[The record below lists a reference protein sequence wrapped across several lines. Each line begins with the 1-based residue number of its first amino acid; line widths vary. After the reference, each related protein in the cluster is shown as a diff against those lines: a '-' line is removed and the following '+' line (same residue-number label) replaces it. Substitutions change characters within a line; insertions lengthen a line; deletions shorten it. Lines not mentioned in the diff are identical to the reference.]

1 MKKLISFALALMML
15 LGITT
20 AVSADE
26 GVTITYMASQ
36 DWVQD
41 AEMELGEKFT
51 ELTGIKVDYQ
61 IIPSDQYTTL
71 LMSKLNTGECADI
84 FGSQA
89 GQFDIVTQLN
99 VEKNA
104 VDLSGEAWAGTVDPL
119 AASETSVD
127 GKLYGQPAQDLSAV
141 WAVAYNKKVFEKLN
155 LSVPTNYEEFKAVC
169 EAIKADGMTPIY
181 EAVADGWHHQLWF
194 CEMGVAIEN
203 AEPGTAEKLNSN
215 TMKFADSATAKKLIE
230 QIKEMADLGY
240 WGDDYMS
247 NEYANAA
254 KAIAEGECAMTVAN
268 QGFPTELN
276 AAYPEFAADD
286 IGFFVMPLCDN
297 QVLNMNPVGPTR
309 FIYSG
314 SDKIDAAKQYLA
326 FIADPENLQYQIDN
340 VPKFNIL
347 PFSGVKD
354 VYSAEISAF
363 YAAYPD
369 HGTVYQTCVKYVNP
383 QWMEIGKEL
392 VAVILGDESAEDML
406 KSIDR
411 NRADQAAA
419 AQDPAWN

>member
-1 MKKLISFALALMML
+1 MKRILACLLAALML
-15 LGITT
+15 LGT
-20 AVSADE
+20 AAVAE
-26 GVTITYMASQ
+26 GTTITYMASQ

-51 ELTGIKVDYQ
+51 EQTGIKVDYQ

-71 LMSKLNTGECADI
+71 LMTKLNTGECADI

-104 VDLSGEAWAGTVDPL
+104 VDLSGEAWADTVDPL
-119 AASETSVD
+119 AAAETSVN
-127 GKLYGQPAQDLSAV
+127 GKLYGQPVQDVSAV
-141 WAVAYNKKVFEKLN
+141 WAVAYNKQVFDRLG

-181 EAVADGWHHQLWF
+181 EAVSDGWHHQLWF

-203 AEPGTAEKLNSN
+203 AEPGTAEKLNN
-215 TMKFADSATAKKLIE
+215 NEMGFADSATALQLVD
-230 QIKEMADLGY
+230 QIKEMVDLGY
-240 WGDDYMS
+240 WGDNYM
-247 NEYANAA
+247 ANAYSDAA

-268 QGFPTELN
+268 QGFPTELHD
-276 AAYPEFAADD
+276 AYPDFPAED

-314 SDKIDAAKQYLA
+314 SANIDAAKQYLA
-326 FIADPENLQYQIDN
+326 FIAEPESIQYLIDN
-340 VPKFNIL
+340 VPKFNTL
-347 PFSGVKD
+347 PFTTAQD
-354 VYSAEISAF
+354 AYSDEISGF
-363 YAAYPD
+363 YAAYPE
-369 HGTVYQTCVKYVNP
+369 HGTVYQTSVKYVNP

-392 VAVILGDESAEDML
+392 TAVLLGDETSEQML
-406 KSIDR
+406 KNIDR

>member
-1 MKKLISFALALMML
+1 MKKILALALALIML
-15 LGITT
+15 LSV
-20 AVSADE
+20 AALVHADE

-41 AEMELGEKFT
+41 AEMELAEKFT
-51 ELTGIKVDYQ
+51 EKTGIKVDFQ

-71 LMSKLNTGECADI
+71 LMSKLNAGECADL

-104 VDLSGEAWAGTVDPL
+104 VDLSGEAWASTVDPL
-119 AASETSVD
+119 AASETSVN
-127 GKLYGQPAQDLSAV
+127 GKLYGQPAQDVSAV

-181 EAVADGWHHQLWF
+181 EAVSDGWHHQLWF
-194 CEMGVAIEN
+194 CEMGVAIEH
-203 AEPGTAEKLNSN
+203 AEPGTAEKLNNN
-215 TMKFADSATAKKLIE
+215 TMKFADSAAAKQLIE

-240 WGDDYMS
+240 WGDNYMA
-247 NEYANAA
+247 NAYADAA

-276 AAYPEFAADD
+276 AAYPEFAAED

-309 FIYSG
+309 FIFSG
-314 SDKIDAAKQYLA
+314 SAHIEEAKQYLA
-326 FIADPENLQYQIDN
+326 FLAEPENIQYLIDN
-340 VPKFNIL
+340 VPKFNTL
-347 PFSGVKD
+347 PFTGVKD
-354 VYSAEISAF
+354 VYSDEISAF
-363 YAAYPD
+363 YAAYPE
-369 HGTVYQTCVKYVNP
+369 HGTVYQTSVKYVNP
-383 QWMEIGKEL
+383 QWMEIGSEL
-392 VAVILGDESAEDML
+392 TAVLLGDETPEDML
-406 KSIDR
+406 KAIDR
-411 NRADQAAA
+411 NRADQALA

>member
-1 MKKLISFALALMML
+1 MKRILACLLAALML
-15 LGITT
+15 LGT
-20 AVSADE
+20 AAVAE
-26 GVTITYMASQ
+26 GTTITYMASQ

-51 ELTGIKVDYQ
+51 EQTGIKVDYQ

-71 LMSKLNTGECADI
+71 LMTKLNTGECADI

-104 VDLSGEAWAGTVDPL
+104 VDLSGEAWADTVDPL
-119 AASETSVD
+119 AAAETSVN
-127 GKLYGQPAQDLSAV
+127 GKLYGQPVQDVSAV
-141 WAVAYNKKVFEKLN
+141 WAVAYNKQVFDRLG

-181 EAVADGWHHQLWF
+181 EAVSDGWHHQLWF

-203 AEPGTAEKLNSN
+203 AEPGTAEKLNN
-215 TMKFADSATAKKLIE
+215 NEMGFADSAAALQLVD
-230 QIKEMADLGY
+230 QIKEMVDLGY
-240 WGDDYMS
+240 WGDNYM
-247 NEYANAA
+247 ANAYSDAA

-268 QGFPTELN
+268 QGFPTELHD
-276 AAYPEFAADD
+276 AYPDFPAED

-314 SDKIDAAKQYLA
+314 SANIDAAKQYLA
-326 FIADPENLQYQIDN
+326 FIAEPESIQYLIDN
-340 VPKFNIL
+340 VPKFNTL
-347 PFSGVKD
+347 PFTTAQD
-354 VYSAEISAF
+354 AYSDEISGF
-363 YAAYPD
+363 YAAYPE
-369 HGTVYQTCVKYVNP
+369 HGTVYQTSVKYVNP

-392 VAVILGDESAEDML
+392 TAVILGDETSEQML
-406 KSIDR
+406 KNIDR

>member
-1 MKKLISFALALMML
+1 MKRILACLLAALLL
-15 LGITT
+15 LGT
-20 AVSADE
+20 AAVAE
-26 GVTITYMASQ
+26 GTTITYMASQ

-41 AEMELGEKFT
+41 AEMELGEKF
-51 ELTGIKVDYQ
+51 EQETGIHVDYQ
-61 IIPSDQYTTL
+61 IIPSDQYNNM
-71 LMSKLNTGECADI
+71 LMNKLNSGECTDI

-104 VDLSGEAWAGTVDPL
+104 VDLSGEAWAETVDPL
-119 AASETSVD
+119 AFAETSVD
-127 GKLYGQPAQDLSAV
+127 GKLYGQPVQDVSAV
-141 WAVAYNKKVFEKLN
+141 WAIAYNKKVFEKLE

-181 EAVADGWHHQLWF
+181 EAVSDGWHHQLWF
-194 CEMGVAIEN
+194 CELGVAIEH
-203 AEPGTAEKLNSN
+203 AEPGTAEKLNN
-215 TMKFADSATAKKLIE
+215 NEMGFADSATAAQLVD
-230 QIKEMADLGY
+230 QIKEMVDLGY

-254 KAIAEGECAMTVAN
+254 KAIASGECAMTVAN
-268 QGFPTELN
+268 QGFPTEIN
-276 AAYPEFAADD
+276 AAFPDFPAED

-314 SDKIDAAKQYLA
+314 SANIDAAKQYLA
-326 FIADPENLQYQIDN
+326 FIAEPENLQYLIDN
-340 VPKFNIL
+340 VPKFNTL
-347 PFSGVKD
+347 PFTTATD
-354 VYSAEISAF
+354 AYSDEISAF

-369 HGTVYQTCVKYVNP
+369 HGTVYQTSVKYVNP

-392 VAVILGDESAEDML
+392 TAVLLGDETTEQML
-406 KSIDR
+406 KNIDR

>member
-1 MKKLISFALALMML
+1 MKRILACLLAALLL
-15 LGITT
+15 LGT
-20 AVSADE
+20 AAVAE
-26 GVTITYMASQ
+26 GTTITYMASQ

-41 AEMELGEKFT
+41 AEMELGEKF
-51 ELTGIKVDYQ
+51 EQETGIHVDYQ
-61 IIPSDQYTTL
+61 IIPSDQYNNM
-71 LMSKLNTGECADI
+71 LMNKLNSGECTDI

-104 VDLSGEAWAGTVDPL
+104 VDLSGEAWAETVDPL
-119 AASETSVD
+119 AFAETSVD
-127 GKLYGQPAQDLSAV
+127 GKLYGQPVQDVSAV
-141 WAVAYNKKVFEKLN
+141 WAIAYNKKVFEKLE

-181 EAVADGWHHQLWF
+181 EAVSDGWHHQLWF
-194 CEMGVAIEN
+194 CELGVAIEH
-203 AEPGTAEKLNSN
+203 AEPGTAERLNN
-215 TMKFADSATAKKLIE
+215 IEMGFADSATAAQLVD
-230 QIKEMADLGY
+230 QIKEMVDLGY

-254 KAIAEGECAMTVAN
+254 KAIASGECAMTVAN
-268 QGFPTELN
+268 QGFPTEIN
-276 AAYPEFAADD
+276 AAFPDFPAED

-314 SDKIDAAKQYLA
+314 SANIDAAKQYLA
-326 FIADPENLQYQIDN
+326 FIAEPENLQYLIDN
-340 VPKFNIL
+340 VPKFNTL
-347 PFSGVKD
+347 PFTTATD
-354 VYSAEISAF
+354 AYSDEISAF

-369 HGTVYQTCVKYVNP
+369 HGTVYQTSVKYVNP
-383 QWMEIGKEL
+383 QWMEIGREL
-392 VAVILGDESAEDML
+392 TAVLLGDETTEQML
-406 KSIDR
+406 KNIDR

>member
-1 MKKLISFALALMML
+1 MKKTLALALAIMML
-15 LGITT
+15 LGIAAT
-20 AVSADE
+20 VHADE

-41 AEMELGEKFT
+41 AEMQLGEKFT

-61 IIPSDQYTTL
+61 IIPSDQYTAL
-71 LMSKLNTGECADI
+71 LNGKLKSGECADI

-89 GQFDIVTQLN
+89 GQFDIVTQLD

-104 VDLSGEAWAGTVDPL
+104 VDLSGEAWAATVDPL
-119 AASETSVD
+119 AASETSVN
-127 GKLYGQPAQDLSAV
+127 GKLYGQPVQDLSAV
-141 WAVAYNKKVFEKLN
+141 WAVAYNKKEFEKLG
-155 LSVPTNYEEFKAVC
+155 LKVPTNYEEFKAVC
-169 EAIKADGMTPIY
+169 EAIKADGMIPVY
-181 EAVADGWHHQLWF
+181 EAVSDGWHHQLWF
-194 CEMGVAIEN
+194 CEMGVAIEHD
-203 AEPGTAEKLNSN
+203 EPGTAEALNNN
-215 TMKFADSATAKKLIE
+215 TKKFTDSATAKKLIE

-240 WGDDYMS
+240 WGDNYMS
-247 NEYANAA
+247 NEYADAA
-254 KAIAEGECAMTVAN
+254 KAIAEGECAMTIAN

-276 AAYPEFAADD
+276 AAYPEFPAED

-309 FIYSG
+309 FIFSG

-326 FIADPENLQYQIDN
+326 FIADPENLQYLIDN
-340 VPKFNIL
+340 VPKFNTL
-347 PFSGVKD
+347 PFTGVKD

-392 VAVILGDESAEDML
+392 VAVIQGDQSADDML
-406 KSIDR
+406 KNIDR

>member
-1 MKKLISFALALMML
+1 MKRILACLLAALLL
-15 LGITT
+15 LGT
-20 AVSADE
+20 AAVAE
-26 GVTITYMASQ
+26 GTTITYMASQ

-41 AEMELGEKFT
+41 AEMELGEKF
-51 ELTGIKVDYQ
+51 EQETGIHVDYQ
-61 IIPSDQYTTL
+61 IIPSDQYNNM
-71 LMSKLNTGECADI
+71 LMNKLNSGECTDI

-104 VDLSGEAWAGTVDPL
+104 VDLSGEAWAETVDPL
-119 AASETSVD
+119 AFAETSVD
-127 GKLYGQPAQDLSAV
+127 GKLYGQPVQDVSAV
-141 WAVAYNKKVFEKLN
+141 WAIAYNKKVFEKLE

-181 EAVADGWHHQLWF
+181 EAVSDGWHHQLWF
-194 CEMGVAIEN
+194 CELGVAIEH
-203 AEPGTAEKLNSN
+203 AEPGTAEKLNN
-215 TMKFADSATAKKLIE
+215 NEMGFADSATAAQLVD
-230 QIKEMADLGY
+230 QIKEMVDLGY

-254 KAIAEGECAMTVAN
+254 KAIASGEYAMTVAN
-268 QGFPTELN
+268 QGFPTEIN
-276 AAYPEFAADD
+276 AAFPDFPAEN

-314 SDKIDAAKQYLA
+314 SANIDAAKQYLA
-326 FIADPENLQYQIDN
+326 FIAEPENLQYLIDN
-340 VPKFNIL
+340 VPKFNTL
-347 PFSGVKD
+347 PFTTATD
-354 VYSAEISAF
+354 AYSDEISGF

-369 HGTVYQTCVKYVNP
+369 HGTVYQTSVKYVNP
-383 QWMEIGKEL
+383 QWMEIGREL
-392 VAVILGDESAEDML
+392 TAVLLGDETTEQML
-406 KSIDR
+406 KNIDR

>member
-1 MKKLISFALALMML
+1 MKRILACLLAALLL
-15 LGITT
+15 LGT
-20 AVSADE
+20 AAVAE
-26 GVTITYMASQ
+26 GTTITYMASQ

-41 AEMELGEKFT
+41 AEMELGEKF
-51 ELTGIKVDYQ
+51 EQETGIHVDYQ
-61 IIPSDQYTTL
+61 IIPSDQYNNM
-71 LMSKLNTGECADI
+71 LMNKLNSGECTDI

-104 VDLSGEAWAGTVDPL
+104 VDLSGEAWAETVDPL
-119 AASETSVD
+119 AFAETSVD
-127 GKLYGQPAQDLSAV
+127 GKLYGQPVQDVSAV
-141 WAVAYNKKVFEKLN
+141 WAIAYNKKVFEKLE

-181 EAVADGWHHQLWF
+181 EAVSDGWHHQLWF
-194 CEMGVAIEN
+194 CELGVAIEH
-203 AEPGTAEKLNSN
+203 AEPGTAEKLNN
-215 TMKFADSATAKKLIE
+215 NEMGFADSATAAQLVD
-230 QIKEMADLGY
+230 QIKEMVDLGY

-254 KAIAEGECAMTVAN
+254 KAIASGECAMTVAN
-268 QGFPTELN
+268 QGFPTEIN
-276 AAYPEFAADD
+276 AAFPDFPAEN

-314 SDKIDAAKQYLA
+314 SANIDAAKQYLA
-326 FIADPENLQYQIDN
+326 FIAEPENLQYLIDN
-340 VPKFNIL
+340 VPKFNTL
-347 PFSGVKD
+347 PFTTATD
-354 VYSAEISAF
+354 AYSDEISGF

-369 HGTVYQTCVKYVNP
+369 HGTVYQTSVKYVNP
-383 QWMEIGKEL
+383 QWMEIGREL
-392 VAVILGDESAEDML
+392 TAVLLGDETTEQML
-406 KSIDR
+406 KNIDR

>member
-1 MKKLISFALALMML
+1 MKKFLSFALALMML
-15 LGITT
+15 LGIVT

-119 AASETSVD
+119 AASETSVN

-181 EAVADGWHHQLWF
+181 EAVSDGWHHQLWF
-194 CEMGVAIEN
+194 CEMGVAIES

-215 TMKFADSATAKKLIE
+215 TMKFADSAAAKQLIE

-276 AAYPEFAADD
+276 AAYPEFSAED

-326 FIADPENLQYQIDN
+326 FIAQPENLQYQIDN

-392 VAVILGDESAEDML
+392 VAVILGDESPEDML
-406 KSIDR
+406 KNIDR

>member
-1 MKKLISFALALMML
+1 MKRILACLLAALML
-15 LGITT
+15 LGT
-20 AVSADE
+20 AAVAE
-26 GVTITYMASQ
+26 GTTITYMASQ

-51 ELTGIKVDYQ
+51 EQTGIKVDYQ

-71 LMSKLNTGECADI
+71 LMTKLNTGECADI

-104 VDLSGEAWAGTVDPL
+104 VDLSGEAWADTVDPL
-119 AASETSVD
+119 AAAETSVN
-127 GKLYGQPAQDLSAV
+127 GKLYGQPVQDVSAV
-141 WAVAYNKKVFEKLN
+141 WAVAYNKQVFDRLG

-181 EAVADGWHHQLWF
+181 EAVSDGWHHQLWF

-203 AEPGTAEKLNSN
+203 AEPGTAEKLNN
-215 TMKFADSATAKKLIE
+215 NEMGFADSAAALQLVD
-230 QIKEMADLGY
+230 QIKEMVDLGY
-240 WGDDYMS
+240 WGDNYM
-247 NEYANAA
+247 ANAYSDAA

-268 QGFPTELN
+268 QGFPTELHD
-276 AAYPEFAADD
+276 AYPDFPAED

-314 SDKIDAAKQYLA
+314 SANIDAAKQYLA
-326 FIADPENLQYQIDN
+326 FIAEPESIQYLIDN
-340 VPKFNIL
+340 VPKFNTL
-347 PFSGVKD
+347 PFTTAQD
-354 VYSAEISAF
+354 AYSDEISSF
-363 YAAYPD
+363 YAAYPE
-369 HGTVYQTCVKYVNP
+369 HGTVYQTSVKYVNP

-392 VAVILGDESAEDML
+392 TAVILGDETSEQML
-406 KSIDR
+406 KNIDR

>member
-326 FIADPENLQYQIDN
+326 FLAEPENIQYQIEK
-340 VPKFNIL
+340 VPKYPVL
-347 PFSGVKD
+347 SAT
-354 VYSAEISAF
+354 YSDPISCF
-363 YAAYPD
+363 
-369 HGTVYQTCVKYVNP
+369 
-383 QWMEIGKEL
+383 
-392 VAVILGDESAEDML
+392 
-406 KSIDR
+406 
-411 NRADQAAA
+411 
-419 AQDPAWN
+419 

>member
-1 MKKLISFALALMML
+1 MKRILACLLAALLL
-15 LGITT
+15 LGT
-20 AVSADE
+20 AAVAE
-26 GVTITYMASQ
+26 GTTITYMASQ

-51 ELTGIKVDYQ
+51 EQTGIKVDYQ

-71 LMSKLNTGECADI
+71 LMTKLNTGECADI

-104 VDLSGEAWAGTVDPL
+104 VDLSGEAWADTVDPL
-119 AASETSVD
+119 AAAETSVD
-127 GKLYGQPAQDLSAV
+127 GKLYGQPVQDVSAV
-141 WAVAYNKKVFEKLN
+141 WAVAYNKQVFDRLG

-181 EAVADGWHHQLWF
+181 EAVSDGWHHQLWF

-203 AEPGTAEKLNSN
+203 AEPGTAEKLNN
-215 TMKFADSATAKKLIE
+215 NEMGFADSAAALQLVD
-230 QIKEMADLGY
+230 QIKEMVDLGY
-240 WGDDYMS
+240 WGDNYM
-247 NEYANAA
+247 ANAYSDAA

-268 QGFPTELN
+268 QGFPTELHD
-276 AAYPEFAADD
+276 AYPDFPAED

-314 SDKIDAAKQYLA
+314 SANIDAAKQYLA
-326 FIADPENLQYQIDN
+326 FIAEPESIQYLIDN
-340 VPKFNIL
+340 VPKFNTL
-347 PFSGVKD
+347 PFTTAQD
-354 VYSAEISAF
+354 AYSDEISGF
-363 YAAYPD
+363 YAAYPE
-369 HGTVYQTCVKYVNP
+369 HGTVYQTSVKYVNP

-392 VAVILGDESAEDML
+392 TAVLLGDETSEQML
-406 KSIDR
+406 KNIDR

>member
-1 MKKLISFALALMML
+1 MKKILAFALALVMIL
-15 LGITT
+15 SAAAI
-20 AVSADE
+20 VHADE

-71 LMSKLNTGECADI
+71 LMSKLNAGECADI

-104 VDLSGEAWAGTVDPL
+104 VDLSDEAWAATVDPL
-119 AASETSVD
+119 AASETSVS
-127 GKLYGQPAQDLSAV
+127 GRLYGQPAQDLSAV
-141 WAVAYNKKVFEKLN
+141 WAVAYNKKVFEKLG

-181 EAVADGWHHQLWF
+181 EAVSDGWHHQLWF

-230 QIKEMADLGY
+230 QIREMADLGY
-240 WGDDYMS
+240 WGDNYM
-247 NEYANAA
+247 ANAYA
-254 KAIAEGECAMTVAN
+254 DAARAIAEGECAMTVAN
-268 QGFPTELN
+268 QGFPTELHD
-276 AAYPEFAADD
+276 AYPEFAAED

-347 PFSGVKD
+347 PFTGVKD

-363 YAAYPD
+363 YASYPV

-392 VAVILGDESAEDML
+392 VAVILGDQSAEDML
-406 KSIDR
+406 KNIDR

>member
-1 MKKLISFALALMML
+1 MKKILALALALIML
-15 LGITT
+15 LSV
-20 AVSADE
+20 AALVHADE

-41 AEMELGEKFT
+41 AEMELAEKFT
-51 ELTGIKVDYQ
+51 EKTGIKVDFQ

-71 LMSKLNTGECADI
+71 LMSKLNAGECADL

-104 VDLSGEAWAGTVDPL
+104 VDLSGEAWASTVDPL
-119 AASETSVD
+119 AASETSVN
-127 GKLYGQPAQDLSAV
+127 GKLYGQPAQDVSAV

-181 EAVADGWHHQLWF
+181 EAVSDGWHHQLWF
-194 CEMGVAIEN
+194 CEMGVAIEH
-203 AEPGTAEKLNSN
+203 AEPGTAEKLNNN
-215 TMKFADSATAKKLIE
+215 TMKFADSAAAKQLIE

-240 WGDDYMS
+240 WGDNYMA
-247 NEYANAA
+247 NAYADAA

-276 AAYPEFAADD
+276 AAYPEFAAED

-297 QVLNMNPVGPTR
+297 QVLNMNRQDRRREAVPGLPRRAGKHSVPDRESSEVQHPALHDGEGCLLPRNLRFLCGLSGPWHRVPDLCQVCQSPVDGNR
-309 FIYSG
+309 
-314 SDKIDAAKQYLA
+314 Q
-326 FIADPENLQYQIDN
+326 
-340 VPKFNIL
+340 
-347 PFSGVKD
+347 
-354 VYSAEISAF
+354 
-363 YAAYPD
+363 
-369 HGTVYQTCVKYVNP
+369 GTGRRHP
-383 QWMEIGKEL
+383 G
-392 VAVILGDESAEDML
+392 
-406 KSIDR
+406 
-411 NRADQAAA
+411 
-419 AQDPAWN
+419 

>member
-1 MKKLISFALALMML
+1 MKRILACLLAALLL
-15 LGITT
+15 LGT
-20 AVSADE
+20 AAVAE
-26 GVTITYMASQ
+26 GTTITYMASQ

-71 LMSKLNTGECADI
+71 LMTKLNAGECADI

-104 VDLSGEAWAGTVDPL
+104 VDLSGEEWAATVDPL
-119 AASETSVD
+119 AAAETSVD
-127 GKLYGQPAQDLSAV
+127 GKLYGQPAQDVSAV
-141 WAVAYNKKVFEKLN
+141 WAVAYNKQVFDRLG
-155 LSVPTNYEEFKAVC
+155 LAVPTNYEEFKAVC
-169 EAIKADGMTPIY
+169 EAIKADGMIPIY
-181 EAVADGWHHQLWF
+181 EAVSDGWHHQLWF
-194 CEMGVAIEN
+194 CEMGVAIEH
-203 AEPGTAEKLNSN
+203 AEPGTAEKLNN
-215 TMKFADSATAKKLIE
+215 NEMGFADSAAAQTLVE
-230 QIKEMADLGY
+230 QIKEMVDLGY
-240 WGDDYMS
+240 WGDNYM
-247 NEYANAA
+247 ANAYSDAA

-268 QGFPTELN
+268 QGFPTELHD
-276 AAYPEFAADD
+276 AYPDFPAED
-286 IGFFVMPLCDN
+286 IGFFVMPLLDN

-314 SDKIDAAKQYLA
+314 SANIDAAKQYLA
-326 FIADPENLQYQIDN
+326 FIADPENLQYQIEN
-340 VPKFNIL
+340 VPKFNTL
-347 PFSGVKD
+347 PFTTAAD
-354 VYSAEISAF
+354 AYSEEISGF
-363 YAAYPD
+363 YAAYQE
-369 HGTVYQTCVKYVNP
+369 HGTVYQTSVKYVNP

-392 VAVILGDESAEDML
+392 TAVILGDETSEQML
-406 KSIDR
+406 KNIDR

>member
-1 MKKLISFALALMML
+1 MKRILACLLAALML
-15 LGITT
+15 LGT
-20 AVSADE
+20 AAVAE
-26 GVTITYMASQ
+26 GTTITYMASQ
-36 DWVQD
+36 DWVED

-51 ELTGIKVDYQ
+51 EQTGIKVDYQ

-71 LMSKLNTGECADI
+71 LMTKLNTGECADI

-104 VDLSGEAWAGTVDPL
+104 VDLSGEAWADTVDPL
-119 AASETSVD
+119 AAAETSVD
-127 GKLYGQPAQDLSAV
+127 GKLYGQPVQDVSAV
-141 WAVAYNKKVFEKLN
+141 WAVAYNKQVFDKLG
-155 LSVPTNYEEFKAVC
+155 LSVPTSYEEFKAVC

-181 EAVADGWHHQLWF
+181 EAVSDGWHHQLWF

-203 AEPGTAEKLNSN
+203 AEPGTAEKLNN
-215 TMKFADSATAKKLIE
+215 NEMGFADSAAALQLVD
-230 QIKEMADLGY
+230 QIKEMVDLGY
-240 WGDDYMS
+240 WGDNYM
-247 NEYANAA
+247 ANAYSDAA

-268 QGFPTELN
+268 QGFPTELHD
-276 AAYPEFAADD
+276 AYPDFPAED

-297 QVLNMNPVGPTR
+297 QILNMNPVGPTR

-326 FIADPENLQYQIDN
+326 FLAEPENIQYQIEK
-340 VPKFNIL
+340 VPKFNTL
-347 PFSGVKD
+347 PFTTAQD
-354 VYSAEISAF
+354 AYSDEISAF
-363 YAAYPD
+363 YAAYPE
-369 HGTVYQTCVKYVNP
+369 HGTVYQTSVKYVNP

-392 VAVILGDESAEDML
+392 TAVILGDETSEQML
-406 KSIDR
+406 KNIDR

>member
-1 MKKLISFALALMML
+1 MKRILACLLAALLL
-15 LGITT
+15 LGT
-20 AVSADE
+20 AAVAE
-26 GVTITYMASQ
+26 GTTITYMASQ

-51 ELTGIKVDYQ
+51 EQTGITVDYQ

-71 LMSKLNTGECADI
+71 LMTKLNTGECADI

-104 VDLSGEAWAGTVDPL
+104 VDLSGEAWADTVDPL
-119 AASETSVD
+119 AAAETSVD
-127 GKLYGQPAQDLSAV
+127 GKLYGQPVQDVSAV
-141 WAVAYNKKVFEKLN
+141 WAIAYNKQEFDKLG

-169 EAIKADGMTPIY
+169 EAIKADGMIPIY
-181 EAVADGWHHQLWF
+181 EAVSDGWHHQLWF
-194 CEMGVAIEN
+194 CELGVAIEN
-203 AEPGTAEKLNSN
+203 AEPGTAEKLNN
-215 TMKFADSATAKKLIE
+215 NEMGFADSATALQLVE
-230 QIKEMADLGY
+230 QIKEMVDLGY
-240 WGDDYMS
+240 WGDNYMS

-254 KAIAEGECAMTVAN
+254 KAIASGECAMTVAN
-268 QGFPTELN
+268 QGFPTELHD
-276 AAYPEFAADD
+276 AYSDFPAED

-314 SDKIDAAKQYLA
+314 SANIDAAKQYLA
-326 FIADPENLQYQIDN
+326 FIAEPENIQYLIDN
-340 VPKFNIL
+340 VPKFNTL
-347 PFSGVKD
+347 PFTTAKD
-354 VYSAEISAF
+354 AYSDEISGF

-369 HGTVYQTCVKYVNP
+369 HGTVYQTSVKYVNP

-392 VAVILGDESAEDML
+392 TAVILGDETGEQML
-406 KSIDR
+406 KNIDR

>member
-1 MKKLISFALALMML
+1 MKRILACLLAALLL
-15 LGITT
+15 LGT
-20 AVSADE
+20 AAVAE
-26 GVTITYMASQ
+26 GTTITYMASQ

-51 ELTGIKVDYQ
+51 EQTGIKVDYQ

-71 LMSKLNTGECADI
+71 LMTKLNTGECADI

-104 VDLSGEAWAGTVDPL
+104 VDLSGEAWADTVDPL
-119 AASETSVD
+119 AAAETSVN
-127 GKLYGQPAQDLSAV
+127 GKLYGQPVQDVSAV
-141 WAVAYNKKVFEKLN
+141 WAVAYNKQVFDRLG

-181 EAVADGWHHQLWF
+181 EAVSDGWHHQLWF

-203 AEPGTAEKLNSN
+203 AEPGTAEKLNN
-215 TMKFADSATAKKLIE
+215 NEMGFADSATALQLVD
-230 QIKEMADLGY
+230 QIKEMVDLGY
-240 WGDDYMS
+240 WGDNYM
-247 NEYANAA
+247 ANAYSDAA

-268 QGFPTELN
+268 QGFPTELHD
-276 AAYPEFAADD
+276 AYPDFPAED

-314 SDKIDAAKQYLA
+314 SANIDAAKQYLA
-326 FIADPENLQYQIDN
+326 FIAEPESIQYLIDN
-340 VPKFNIL
+340 VPKFNTL
-347 PFSGVKD
+347 PFTTAQD
-354 VYSAEISAF
+354 AYSDEISAF
-363 YAAYPD
+363 YAAYPE
-369 HGTVYQTCVKYVNP
+369 HGTVYQTSVKYVNP

-392 VAVILGDESAEDML
+392 TAVILGDETSEQML
-406 KSIDR
+406 KNIDR

>member
-1 MKKLISFALALMML
+1 MKRILACLLAALL
-15 LGITT
+15 LGT
-20 AVSADE
+20 AAVAE
-26 GVTITYMASQ
+26 GTTITYMASQ

-41 AEMELGEKFT
+41 AEMELGEKF
-51 ELTGIKVDYQ
+51 EQETGIHVDYQ
-61 IIPSDQYTTL
+61 IIPSDQYNNM
-71 LMSKLNTGECADI
+71 LMNKLNSGECTDI

-104 VDLSGEAWAGTVDPL
+104 VDLSGEAWAETVDPL
-119 AASETSVD
+119 AFAETSVD
-127 GKLYGQPAQDLSAV
+127 GKLYGQPVQDVSAV
-141 WAVAYNKKVFEKLN
+141 WAVAYNKQVFDKLG

-181 EAVADGWHHQLWF
+181 EAVSDGWHHQLWF
-194 CEMGVAIEN
+194 CELGVAIEH
-203 AEPGTAEKLNSN
+203 AEPGTAEKLNN
-215 TMKFADSATAKKLIE
+215 NEMGFADSATAAQLVD
-230 QIKEMADLGY
+230 QIKEMVDLGY

-254 KAIAEGECAMTVAN
+254 KAIASGECAMTVAN
-268 QGFPTELN
+268 QGFPTEIN
-276 AAYPEFAADD
+276 AAFPDFPAED

-314 SDKIDAAKQYLA
+314 SANIDAAKQYLA
-326 FIADPENLQYQIDN
+326 FIAEPENLQYLIDN
-340 VPKFNIL
+340 VPKFNTL
-347 PFSGVKD
+347 PFTTVTD
-354 VYSAEISAF
+354 AYSDEISGF

-369 HGTVYQTCVKYVNP
+369 HGTVYQTSVKYVNP

-392 VAVILGDESAEDML
+392 TAVLLGDETTEQML
-406 KSIDR
+406 KNIDR

>member
-1 MKKLISFALALMML
+1 MKRILACLLAALLL
-15 LGITT
+15 LGT
-20 AVSADE
+20 AAVAE
-26 GVTITYMASQ
+26 GTTITYMASQ

-51 ELTGIKVDYQ
+51 EQTGIKVDYQ

-71 LMSKLNTGECADI
+71 LMTKLNAGECADI

-104 VDLSGEAWAGTVDPL
+104 VDLSGEAWAETVDPL
-119 AASETSVD
+119 AAAETSVD
-127 GKLYGQPAQDLSAV
+127 GKLYGQPAQDVSAV
-141 WAVAYNKKVFEKLN
+141 WAVAYNKQVFDRLG
-155 LSVPTNYEEFKAVC
+155 LSVPTTYEEFKAVC
-169 EAIKADGMTPIY
+169 EAIKADGMIPIY
-181 EAVADGWHHQLWF
+181 EAVSDGWHHQLWF

-203 AEPGTAEKLNSN
+203 AEPGTAAKLNN
-215 TMKFADSATAKKLIE
+215 NEMGFADSATALQLVD
-230 QIKEMADLGY
+230 QIKEMVDLGY
-240 WGDDYMS
+240 WGDNYM
-247 NEYANAA
+247 ANAYSDAA

-268 QGFPTELN
+268 QGFPTELHD
-276 AAYPEFAADD
+276 AYPDFPAED

-314 SDKIDAAKQYLA
+314 SANIDAAKQYLA
-326 FIADPENLQYQIDN
+326 FIADPENLQYQIEN
-340 VPKFNIL
+340 VPKFNTL
-347 PFSGVKD
+347 PFTTAPD
-354 VYSAEISAF
+354 AYSDEISAF
-363 YAAYPD
+363 YAAYPN
-369 HGTVYQTCVKYVNP
+369 HGTVYQTSVKYVNP

-392 VAVILGDESAEDML
+392 TAVILGDETSEQML
-406 KSIDR
+406 KNIDR

>member
-1 MKKLISFALALMML
+1 MKRILACLLAALLL
-15 LGITT
+15 LGT
-20 AVSADE
+20 AAVAE
-26 GVTITYMASQ
+26 GTTITYMASQ

-51 ELTGIKVDYQ
+51 EQTGIKVDYQ

-71 LMSKLNTGECADI
+71 LMTKLNAGECADI

-104 VDLSGEAWAGTVDPL
+104 VDLSGEAWAETVDPL
-119 AASETSVD
+119 AAAETSVD
-127 GKLYGQPAQDLSAV
+127 GKLYGQPAQDVSAV
-141 WAVAYNKKVFEKLN
+141 WAVAYNKQVFDRLG
-155 LSVPTNYEEFKAVC
+155 LSVPTTYEAFKAVC
-169 EAIKADGMTPIY
+169 EAIKADGMIPIY
-181 EAVADGWHHQLWF
+181 EAVSDGWHHQLWF

-203 AEPGTAEKLNSN
+203 AEPGTAAKLNN
-215 TMKFADSATAKKLIE
+215 NEMGFADSATALQLVD
-230 QIKEMADLGY
+230 QIKEMVDLGY
-240 WGDDYMS
+240 WGDNYM
-247 NEYANAA
+247 ANAYSDAA

-268 QGFPTELN
+268 QGFPTELHD
-276 AAYPEFAADD
+276 AYPDFPAED

-314 SDKIDAAKQYLA
+314 STNIDAAKQYLA
-326 FIADPENLQYQIDN
+326 FIADPENLQYQIEN
-340 VPKFNIL
+340 VPKFNTL
-347 PFSGVKD
+347 PFTTAAD
-354 VYSAEISAF
+354 AYSDEISAF

-369 HGTVYQTCVKYVNP
+369 HGTVYQTSVKYVNP

-392 VAVILGDESAEDML
+392 TAVILGDETSDQML
-406 KSIDR
+406 KNIDR